1 MIEARINWRI
11 NMSRIFIFL
20 FLFISLFVCNSS
32 IIILN
37 QIDEAT
43 GEYIVLEGD
52 VKKKKGEYIFTDKNG
67 KQTVYKAE
75 DIRERFRNASSYERF
90 MVKSEGSMETL
101 IELEKEVMELRTL
114 YGEIIGDNYI
124 KIRYNPNDGYEFY
137 KYEKRIRKHP
147 EMMDALKDY
156 RVAMREYEELYGKYR
171 KFTNLASAGITL
183 SALSV
188 LTGSA
193 LGIYTLSVNNP
204 AALLPSGFNLETSN
218 QAAMIAA
225 GITGGVFLSSI
236 GITAGGIAGRLHT
249 RLQFVIPVEKYNYWL
264 DMQSSSGNNAGG
276 LRLEFS
282 FNF

>member
-1 MIEARINWRI
+1 MNAGIKWRI
-11 NMSRIFIFL
+11 SMNRIFIFL
-20 FLFISLFVCNSS
+20 FLTISLFVCNSS

-43 GEYIVLEGD
+43 GEYVVLEGD
-52 VKKKKGEYIFTDKNG
+52 IKKKKGDFIFTDKNG
-67 KQTVYKAE
+67 NQTIFKAE
-75 DIRERFRNASSYERF
+75 DIRERFRNANSYEKF
-90 MVKSEGSMETL
+90 MMKSESSMETL
-101 IELEKEVMELRTL
+101 IELEKEVVELRTL

-137 KYEKRIRKHP
+137 KYEKRIKKHS
-147 EMMDALKDY
+147 EMIDALKDY

-171 KFTNLASAGITL
+171 NFTNIASAGITL

-188 LTGSA
+188 LTGSI

-204 AALLPSGFNLETSN
+204 AALLPSGFNLDTSN
-218 QAAMIAA
+218 QATLIAA

-249 RLQFVIPVEKYNYWL
+249 RLKFVIPVEKYNYWL
-264 DMQSSSGNNAGG
+264 EMQSSSGNNAGG
-276 LRLEFS
+276 LRIEFS